1 MLRRCAFSIFVAV
14 ILAWLTA
21 CQPQGSPAAPPTLTP
36 DERPT
41 ATFQSS
47 PTASPS
53 PAPTLPIQPAPVTTL
68 PGETPAPAS
77 LLTYTQHGVT
87 VILTRLEVSS
97 DQTSLDFVAQVDPAW
112 GFTFAQNDNPAQD
125 VRSDDR
131 LPSLMDETGH
141 IYQPRGYQSGVGIKR
156 YVDSQTGIATTGG
169 RFIFEPVTG
178 SHLEIAIPLTLQT
191 VRASQ
196 PIRFTVANPGQD
208 QSLQVDQS
216 LVFGELPARV
226 KVAKWTSAGK
236 FELSLDG
243 SIQEEDL
250 RPVCLYLYQEP
261 QFPPASYTGCAYADT
276 AFVDLIDALTFD
288 PLPDFSQPVEVR
300 AAADIVFLEPFRFTW
315 VRTQP

>member
-141 IYQPRGYQSGVGIKR
+141 IYQPRLTPGDRHPAHPTDRPGQPAHPLYSC
-156 YVDSQTGIATTGG
+156 
-169 RFIFEPVTG
+169 EPRTG
-178 SHLEIAIPLTLQT
+178 SISSSRSIPGFWRITG
-191 VRASQ
+191 
-196 PIRFTVANPGQD
+196 PGQSCQMD
-208 QSLQVDQS
+208 
-216 LVFGELPARV
+216 
-226 KVAKWTSAGK
+226 
-236 FELSLDG
+236 
-243 SIQEEDL
+243 
-250 RPVCLYLYQEP
+250 
-261 QFPPASYTGCAYADT
+261 
-276 AFVDLIDALTFD
+276 
-288 PLPDFSQPVEVR
+288 
-300 AAADIVFLEPFRFTW
+300 
-315 VRTQP
+315 